1 MHLLKQVTHFNKE
14 TSVLGCEGVFDEV
27 VSAFSMDRDVFIFR
41 VEQLRLF
48 NFFIP
53 FSENEDITIVRK
65 VKICSRHRKK
75 AGHFSKVAVRISH
88 RACVNELQAI
98 LLSNRH
104 LTFQSPLQ

>member
-1 MHLLKQVTHFNKE
+1 MRLLKQVTHFNKE

-48 NFFIP
+48 NFLIP
-53 FSENEDITIVRK
+53 FSENKHITIVRK

-75 AGHFSKVAVRISH
+75 KAGHFSNVAVRISH
-88 RACVNELQAI
+88 GACVNKLQAI
-98 LLSNRH
+98 LLCNV
-104 LTFQSPLQ
+104 PL